1 MRAERFQEFLFVFL
15 TQVEAT
21 YLADSKWMR
30 RTWRDIGL
38 APDFYSN
45 ALRCIVGERV
55 TALNGFDH

>member
-1 MRAERFQEFLFVFL
+1 VRAERFQEFLFVFL
-15 TQVEAT
+15 TQV
-21 YLADSKWMR
+21 ADSKWMR